1 MTMEVVRVIAMT
13 GRAAKTHKVQIAT
26 VVQVIQIIIAQR
38 GAETRKLVISR
49 RIRAAANRL
58 K

>member
-13 GRAAKTHKVQIAT
+13 GRATRTRKVQVAT
-26 VVQVIQIIIAQR
+26 VAKVIQIIIAPR
-38 GAETRKLVISR
+38 GAVTRKLVISR
-49 RIRAAANRL
+49 RIRVAANRL